1 MKLSNQKKEEI
12 VARITESNTFKNA
25 PTSIALLRY
34 LFKATQN
41 KTPLKESVIDIDF
54 FGGFEI
60 SNKNNPRVRVNVYNL
75 RKKLDAFYTDEGKNE
90 EWILQ
95 ILKGQYNTSFIKNEN
110 KKNKLK
116 KIKWKVALPYFS
128 LFAVLLLWFFTS
140 LPNKPPELWK
150 PFLKNDAKT
159 KLFIGD
165 HFGISGKTITNKN
178 GWTRDFKINSSED
191 FYKFI
196 DKNPDL
202 KNKIKPSKYSYSTRM
217 SALASQKF
225 QSFFQNYKKSFD
237 IRFSTQTAIPEI
249 KEGHVIY
256 VGPTKNK
263 NLFLKFFNEG
273 NPYCKIVNDDLIIAK
288 SIYKKDSVIS
298 IKSPIIAEEYAIV
311 SKYKSIGN
319 TEHFVFFSQHD
330 IGVSATVDYFLSK
343 DSLQVFSDKYLK
355 GKKHFTAIFKVKGVN
370 RTETDLKVLDVIP
383 F

>member
-1 MKLSNQKKEEI
+1 MKLSNQKKEEV
-12 VARITESNTFKNA
+12 VARITKSNTFKNA
-25 PTSIALLRY
+25 PTSIALLLY
-34 LFKATQN
+34 LFEATQKN
-41 KTPLKESVIDIDF
+41 TPLKESIIDIDF

-95 ILKGQYNTSFIKNEN
+95 ILKGQYNTSFIQNEN

-116 KIKWKVALPYFS
+116 KINWKIAFPYFGLVCIL
-128 LFAVLLLWFFTS
+128 LFLLINS
-140 LPNKPPELWK
+140 LPNKSPELWK
-150 PFLKNDAKT
+150 PFLENHTKT

-165 HFGISGKTITNKN
+165 HFGISGKTITNKP
-178 GWTRDFKINSSED
+178 GWTRDFNINSSED
-191 FYKFI
+191 FYTYI
-196 DKNPDL
+196 DKNPEL
-202 KNKIKPSKYSYSTRM
+202 KNKIKPSTYSYSTRM
-217 SALASQKF
+217 SALATQKF
-225 QSFFQNYKKSFD
+225 QSFFQFYKSSFD
-237 IRFSTQTAIPEI
+237 IRFSTQTSIPEI
-249 KEGHVIY
+249 KEGNIIY

-273 NPYCKIVNDDLIIAK
+273 NPYCKIINDDLIISK
-288 SIYKKDSVIS
+288 PIYKKDSIIS
-298 IKSPIIAEEYAIV
+298 IKSPKIAEEYAVV
-311 SKYKSIGN
+311 SRYKSIGN

-330 IGVSATVDYFLSK
+330 IGVSATVDYFLNK

-370 RTETDLKVLDVIP
+370 RTETDLKILDVIP